1 MRLEEIKALIMRARI
16 ASVSLDTTGDGRDLF
31 SQLAWALEECRKQ
44 AALIRK
50 MYSKEFTLLMRYKHA
65 LERIHT
71 MAGHPNAVGACI
83 SIIAFVE
90 RTLGEKP

>member
-1 MRLEEIKALIMRARI
+1 MEGDVSEDCQHCACVRERDAALA
-16 ASVSLDTTGDGRDLF
+16 
-31 SQLAWALEECRKQ
+31 ECRKQ

-90 RTLGEKP
+90 RTLGEEKT